1 MANVTGSLPYTQSE
15 SRTRHECVHDGLVQF
30 VLEACAQ
37 PPRTHSQDAQKWYKR
52 RISYLRTRATHRRA
66 TAHRVR
72 FKVLIHVLGTDW
84 RSRRG
89 DQQPHARAVLESI
102 QRRQWLHQR
111 MWYRVSYELASPGRR
126 RCEELPC
133 YWERLSPGDAE
144 AWKEIVGC
152 GRKAIRGC
160 EYTAPSRWYSP
171 PSVVVQ
177 VLLANKNPVL

>member
-1 MANVTGSLPYTQSE
+1 MMRALSVYLLLETVRKHLQMQSPTMANVTGSLPYTQSE

-72 FKVLIHVLGTDW
+72 FKILIHVLGTDW

-89 DQQPHARAVLESI
+89 DQQPHAR
-102 QRRQWLHQR
+102 
-111 MWYRVSYELASPGRR
+111 
-126 RCEELPC
+126 
-133 YWERLSPGDAE
+133 
-144 AWKEIVGC
+144 
-152 GRKAIRGC
+152 
-160 EYTAPSRWYSP
+160 
-171 PSVVVQ
+171 
-177 VLLANKNPVL
+177 